1 MAHSLRPSEALPLF
15 GRRILLTAPRTYA
28 PRFAAAILDQGGLPV
43 LMPTIET
50 TLLDDYTALDA
61 CLRQRKTFDW
71 IAFTSRNGIEAL
83 LYRCEQLGLSTTAL
97 NACRLAAIG
106 KDAERLAELGLRV
119 DLTPREP
126 SPRGIVTALA
136 ALDTIQGAAILV
148 PAPLVEGVPEPDVI
162 PTFVADLQRCG
173 MRATRVPAY
182 RTRALDRARYA
193 PELALMRQGAIDA
206 IAFSSAAEIAAFLT
220 MVNTPQDYGHCAI
233 CCFGPYTAQYARQ
246 MGLSPDVIAEDFS
259 SFDGFATAI
268 ARHFTG
274 AKPAHSG

>member
-1 MAHSLRPSEALPLF
+1 MAHSLRPAEALPLF
-15 GRRILLTAPRTYA
+15 GRRVLVTAPRSYA
-28 PRFAAAILDQGGLPV
+28 PRFAAAILAHGGLPI
-43 LMPTIET
+43 LMPAIET

-61 CLRQRKTFDW
+61 CLRQRETFDW

-83 LYRCEQLGLSTTAL
+83 LYRCEQLGLPPTAL

-126 SPRGIVTALA
+126 SPRGIVMALA
-136 ALDTIQGAAILV
+136 ALDTGRGAAILV

-173 MRATRVPAY
+173 MRVTRAPAY
-182 RTRALDRARYA
+182 RTRALDGARYA
-193 PELALMRQGAIDA
+193 PELALLRQGAIDA
-206 IAFSSAAEIAAFLT
+206 IAFSSAAEIAAFLA
-220 MVNTPQDYGHCAI
+220 MVNAPQDYGHCAI
-233 CCFGPYTAQYARQ
+233 CCFGPYTARHARQ
-246 MGLSPDVIAEDFS
+246 MGLPPGVVAEDFG
-259 SFDGFATAI
+259 SFEGFATAI

-274 AKPAHSG
+274 AKPARSG